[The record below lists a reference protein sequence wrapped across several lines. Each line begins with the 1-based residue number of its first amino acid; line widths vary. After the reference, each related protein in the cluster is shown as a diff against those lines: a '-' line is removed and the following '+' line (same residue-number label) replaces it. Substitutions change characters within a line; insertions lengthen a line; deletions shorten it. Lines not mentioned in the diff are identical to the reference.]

1 MSDEITTPNN
11 TNTNT
16 TDTNENRQENNQEN
30 QENQE
35 KILSLPLVGEIKT
48 SYLNYAMSVIIGRAL
63 PDARDGLKPVQRRVL
78 YAMSELGLKH
88 NTAYKKSARIVGETM
103 GKYHPHGDS
112 AIYDTM
118 VRLAQ
123 NWNLRYTLVDGQGNF
138 GSIDG
143 DSAAAMRYTEARL
156 SRPGELMLS
165 NLDEDTV
172 DWGQNFDESLKE
184 PLTLPSVLPNLLVNG
199 STGIAVG
206 MATNIPPHNL
216 REVADVIKW
225 LIDNG
230 IEPEDAQL
238 ADIMNLMPGPDFPT
252 GGEILGRSGI
262 VEAYKTGRGKIIVR
276 GKVHVEESKRG
287 RQTIVITEIPYSV
300 NKTMM
305 LEAMVKAVQD
315 KEIEGV
321 HEMRDESDRDGLRIV
336 IELSRDADADLIIR
350 QLYKHTTLQ
359 STFGVIN
366 LALVNNQPE
375 ILSIQKMLSIFLN
388 YRREVV
394 RRRTEYRLKQ
404 AKAREHIIE
413 GLKKALSHIEQVI
426 RTIRSTNN
434 ASEAKESL
442 QSILGFSEAQ
452 AQAILDMRL
461 QRLTG
466 LERSKLDEEQAKLL
480 AAISSYT
487 KILEDRKVLDNV
499 IKAELSDLVDRF
511 GDDRRTT
518 INDSELEETE
528 DIMLVPEEDIVV
540 TLSKDGL
547 IKRQPLEFYRLQA
560 KGGKGRKG
568 AVVHEDD
575 SIEILCVTN
584 THKDMYFF
592 TNSGRIMTIKGYEI
606 PETKSGKGKPV
617 GRYLPLVENE
627 RIVNIAGDGAKSF
640 KYAFFVTRL
649 GIAKKISF
657 DELKYT
663 NRAKR
668 IMKLDDG
675 DEIAQ
680 VRLTTGKDDII
691 MVTRNGLAL
700 RVSESE
706 FRPLSRTARGAMAM
720 RLKNDDRVI
729 SCDVVDN
736 TKTILVISQNG
747 IGKRVEFSSFMPHHR
762 ATAGICLMELTEKT
776 GKLSVS
782 LSVNNSDEIIAISA
796 KGRMIRMPVDGISI
810 MKRHSVGNIIVRLD
824 EGDLVADSSIIRSE
838 SEAEAQA
845 QAGNDMTSG
854 LPFADDEADETAVS
868 GENENEN
875 EDENS

>member
-1 MSDEITTPNN
+1 MPDEITNSN
-11 TNTNT
+11 IQ
-16 TDTNENRQENNQEN
+16 NEDSKNQN
-30 QENQE
+30 SE
-35 KILSLPLVGEIKT
+35 KILNLPLVGEIKT

-143 DSAAAMRYTEARL
+143 DSPAAMRYTEARL
-156 SRPGELMLS
+156 SRAGELMLA
-165 NLDEDTV
+165 NLDENTV
-172 DWGQNFDESLKE
+172 EWGQNFDESLKE
-184 PLTLPSVLPNLLVNG
+184 PLTLPSVMPNLLVNG

-206 MATNIPPHNL
+206 MATNMPPHNL
-216 REVADVIKW
+216 REVSEVLCW

-230 IEPEDAQL
+230 IEPEDANL
-238 ADIMNLMPGPDFPT
+238 ADIMKIMPGPDFPT

-262 VEAYKTGRGKIIVR
+262 LEAYSTGRGKITVR
-276 GKVHVEESKRG
+276 GKLHVEESKRG
-287 RQTIVITEIPYSV
+287 RQSIIITEIPYNV
-300 NKTMM
+300 NKTML
-305 LEAMVKAVQD
+305 LEAMVQAVQD
-315 KEIEGV
+315 KDIEGV

-336 IELSRDADADLIIR
+336 IELSRDADSDLITR
-350 QLYKHTTLQ
+350 QLYKHTSLQ

-366 LALVNNQPE
+366 LALVDKHPK
-375 ILSIQKMLSIFLN
+375 ILGIRELLSIFLN
-388 YRREVV
+388 YRRDVV

-404 AKAREHIIE
+404 AKAREHVIE
-413 GLKKALSHIEQVI
+413 GLKKALTHIEQVI

-434 ASEAKESL
+434 AAEAKASL
-442 QSILGFSEAQ
+442 QSVLEFSEVQ

-466 LERSKLDEEQAKLL
+466 LERSRLDEEQSKLL
-480 AAISSYT
+480 ADISSYT
-487 KILEDRKVLDNV
+487 HILEDRKALDGV
-499 IKAELSDLVDRF
+499 IRSELADISERF
-511 GDDRRTT
+511 GDDRRTAIT
-518 INDSELEETE
+518 EAEATEAELSEL
-528 DIMLVPEEDIVV
+528 IPEEDIVI
-540 TLSKDGL
+540 TLSKDGM

-560 KGGKGRKG
+560 TGGKGRKG
-568 AVVHEDD
+568 ANIHEDD

-584 THKDMYFF
+584 THRDIFFF
-592 TNSGRIMTIKGYEI
+592 TNTGRIMAVKGFEI

-617 GRYLPLVENE
+617 GRYLSLADNE
-627 RIVNIAGDGAKSF
+627 RVVNIAGDGAKDF
-640 KYAFFVTRL
+640 KYAFFVTRK

-657 DELKYT
+657 EELKYT

-668 IMKLDDG
+668 IMKLDAG

-680 VRLTTGKDDII
+680 VRLTTGSNDII

-700 RVSESE
+700 RISESE
-706 FRPLSRTARGAMAM
+706 FRPLSRTARGSTAI

-729 SCDVVDN
+729 SCDVVDDSR
-736 TKTILVISQNG
+736 TILVISQYG
-747 IGKRVEFSSFMPHHR
+747 IGKRVEFASFMPHHR
-762 ATAGICLMELTEKT
+762 ATSGICLMELTEKT

-782 LSVNNSDEIIAISA
+782 LSVKSKDEIIAISS
-796 KGRMIRMPVDGISI
+796 KGRMIRMPVEGIAV
-810 MKRHSVGNIIVRLD
+810 MKRHSVGNIILRLD
-824 EGDLVADSSIIRSE
+824 EGDTVADSSIIRS
-838 SEAEAQA
+838 
-845 QAGNDMTSG
+845 D
-854 LPFADDEADETAVS
+854 DDEEATANIPFDEES
-868 GENENEN
+868 ENEN
-875 EDENS
+875 S